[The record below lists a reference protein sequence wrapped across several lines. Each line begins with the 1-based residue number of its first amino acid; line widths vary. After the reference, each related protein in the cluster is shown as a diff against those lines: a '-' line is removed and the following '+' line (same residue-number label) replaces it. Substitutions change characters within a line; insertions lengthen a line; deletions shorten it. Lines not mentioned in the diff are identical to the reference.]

1 MKKNELIE
9 IIQNAVKVELERTLP
24 KIVKRCITENT
35 LSTKKT
41 KDGKKKISDPL
52 ELAKQALKVE
62 ENSTPKQNSSK
73 NFIKYTE
80 NSAINEIL
88 NTTKGGIPQEGSRV
102 NVSGGSEESPMTD
115 LNGNEVNMS
124 ELPEQVSS
132 ALTRDYSELMS
143 VINKKETS
151 KGIK

>member
-24 KIVKRCITENT
+24 KIVKRCITEST
-35 LSTKKT
+35 LLTKKT

-62 ENSTPKQNSSK
+62 ENSTPKQNSPK

-88 NTTKGGIPQEGSRV
+88 NNTKGGIPQEGSRV
-102 NVSGGSEESPMTD
+102 NVLGSEESPMTD

-143 VINKKETS
+143 VINKKATS